1 VNPNLAQ
8 NLDPK
13 LKETYDRI
21 MGTQVNVQSPR
32 PVAPTPQP
40 VQQIHVPVEGVGPV
54 SSPTPTPASTVAEPA
69 SKEEKV
75 EMVNINTSSAAPAA
89 KPSSSKK
96 TSPVI
101 FVVLGVGFFLLYTVV
116 WLKVFKIF

>member
-1 VNPNLAQ
+1 MNPNLAQ

-21 MGTQVNVQSPR
+21 MGTQVNVQSP
-32 PVAPTPQP
+32 QP
-40 VQQIHVPVEGVGPV
+40 VQQTHVPVEGVGPV

-69 SKEEKV
+69 SKEEKI
-75 EMVNINTSSAAPAA
+75 EMVSINTSSTAPAA